1 MFEVVFSKKAEE
13 TFGFIQLQILERWG
27 TGSVIKFEQRT
38 MLVLET
44 IVNLPFIFARSS
56 VFRLNVVWC
65 KRPGLLK
72 Y

>member
-56 VFRLNVVWC
+56 VFRLNA
-65 KRPGLLK
+65 
-72 Y
+72 